1 MVDHIWQKIN
11 APCHSCHS
19 WQECVGSMITAMTAL
34 IIILAAVALV
44 IAIVRYVA
52 HDGQGST
59 QPPSSHFT
67 DPQLAAP
74 SAGLGVRV

>member
-1 MVDHIWQKIN
+1 
-11 APCHSCHS
+11 
-19 WQECVGSMITAMTAL
+19 MITAMTAL
-34 IIILAAVALV
+34 IIILAIAVALTAAT
-44 IAIVRYVA
+44 IRLVR
-52 HDGQGST
+52 HDGMGST